1 MHLYVKPAF
10 NFTIHVIAVN
20 IQLARR
26 RVSPSPSTAAYSLNE
41 STVHDRCHAP
51 RSISYAGDRCTVEWN
66 SLNGVSLLKHSF
78 RRNAHFGGGPCWLY
92 LPPTRAAQSPQRQP
106 SDRMRNAFDLTGQ
119 RILIT
124 GAAEGIGAAAA
135 HVCAALGAETL
146 LVDAKSSETVAASI
160 LQMEGRV
167 QVMKTDA
174 SSRSAVEQLA
184 SEAGRI
190 SALVL
195 NAAICPWDENWQSK
209 EMGRQ
214 LPSRHGSQ
222 CSRAYSRRA
231 RLSSWND
238 PTSQRPDC
246 AGGFAR
252 RSDGGLIAGPLSAA
266 RPNLK
271 RLPGRLPCVPRPQ
284 VTSAEQC
291 ST

>member
-1 MHLYVKPAF
+1 
-10 NFTIHVIAVN
+10 
-20 IQLARR
+20 
-26 RVSPSPSTAAYSLNE
+26 
-41 STVHDRCHAP
+41 
-51 RSISYAGDRCTVEWN
+51 
-66 SLNGVSLLKHSF
+66 
-78 RRNAHFGGGPCWLY
+78 
-92 LPPTRAAQSPQRQP
+92 
-106 SDRMRNAFDLTGQ
+106 MRNAFDLTGQ

-124 GAAEGIGAAAA
+124 SAAEGIGAAAA

-146 LVDAKSSETVAASI
+146 LVDVKSSETVAASI

-195 NAAICPWDENWQSK
+195 NAAICPWDENWRSK

-252 RSDGGLIAGPLSAA
+252 RSDGGFNCRTALGRKAKPEEIAWPIAL
-266 RPNLK
+266 
-271 RLPGRLPCVPRPQ
+271 
-284 VTSAEQC
+284 C
-291 ST
+291 SEASSYVCGTVLDVNGGVYM